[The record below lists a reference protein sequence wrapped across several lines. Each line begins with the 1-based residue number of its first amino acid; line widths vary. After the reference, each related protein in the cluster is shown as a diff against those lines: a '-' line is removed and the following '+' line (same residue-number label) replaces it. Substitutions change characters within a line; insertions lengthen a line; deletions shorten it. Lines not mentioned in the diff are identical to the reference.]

1 MSNIIEILLVE
12 DSLSDRFLA
21 LEALSEAKIPNNVH
35 AVPDGVEALDFVRR
49 TGKYVQAP
57 RPDLILLDLNLPR
70 KDGRVVLAELKAEP
84 DLRKIPVVILAT
96 SGDADV
102 GLRSYPE
109 HAQSF
114 ITKPIDVGQFDE
126 IMRIYKFIW
135 FPDLEDAPPTSA
147 KTNSSAADQSK
158 TNPMPLEQEGGTSA
172 NLSALSSML
181 AITPD
186 EGLLLTDPQS
196 NTLWVN
202 EAFSRMSGYS
212 LQEILGR
219 KAESLFRGPNTDQAA
234 EERMRKAVAGGRNCR
249 EEIVNYH
256 KDGHPYS
263 VRLMMNPLYG
273 PDGVVRGFLAVEQLV
288 QHK

>member
-49 TGKYVQAP
+49 TGKYAQAP

-114 ITKPIDVGQFDE
+114 ITKPIDVGQFNE
-126 IMRIYKFIW
+126 IMRIYKSSGFRIW
-135 FPDLEDAPPTSA
+135 KRPRPLVQRRIHPPPTNR
-147 KTNSSAADQSK
+147 KPIQCQWSK
-158 TNPMPLEQEGGTSA
+158 REGHRQTC
-172 NLSALSSML
+172 LHC
-181 AITPD
+181 P
-186 EGLLLTDPQS
+186 PC
-196 NTLWVN
+196 W
-202 EAFSRMSGYS
+202 
-212 LQEILGR
+212 
-219 KAESLFRGPNTDQAA
+219 P
-234 EERMRKAVAGGRNCR
+234 
-249 EEIVNYH
+249 
-256 KDGHPYS
+256 
-263 VRLMMNPLYG
+263 
-273 PDGVVRGFLAVEQLV
+273 
-288 QHK
+288 

>member
-1 MSNIIEILLVE
+1 MSKIIEILLVE

-21 LEALSEAKIPNNVH
+21 LEALSEARIPNNVH

-49 TGKYVQAP
+49 TGKYVTAP

-126 IMRIYKFIW
+126 IMRIYQFIW
-135 FPDLEDAPPTSA
+135 FPDLEDVPVNST
-147 KTNSSAADQSK
+147 KTNSADADRSKANPSA
-158 TNPMPLEQEGGTSA
+158 QEGGASA
-172 NLSALSSML
+172 NLSELSSML

-186 EGLLLTDPQS
+186 EGLLLTDPES

-212 LQEILGR
+212 LQEVLGR
-219 KAESLFRGPNTDQAA
+219 KAESLLRGPDTDRAA

-288 QHK
+288 RHK